1 MNTKKAD
8 ILIIG
13 GGVIGLCAAYY
24 TAAQGAS
31 VVLIEKSR
39 IPSPTG
45 SSYGNAGLVV
55 PSHCKPLPTPGIIA
69 EGIRQ
74 LFDPSGAFS
83 IRLQPTPETLRWL
96 WGFYRSC
103 DERHFSYAVDIFR
116 ELGQESLRLHNE
128 MAREADARYE
138 YEQTGLLH
146 IYLTEKAFRE
156 GQEEAEQMEK
166 YGIASR
172 VFSGSEVRDM
182 EPAITP
188 QVVGGVQNP
197 PDGHLHPPEFL
208 NWLAQEAQNRGAQF
222 FTETEVFDFGRY
234 RDQVRS
240 IHTTR
245 GEFRAD
251 QVVLASGVW
260 TGELAKKL
268 GIRLPIQGAKG
279 YSLTF
284 RRPEN
289 GPRIP
294 IFLENFYVAVTP
306 YKETLRMTGF
316 LELSGMDEKIRLRCL
331 RNIQDHTHVCLP
343 KLGKPELIEI
353 WRGYRPCTPDGL
365 PVLGRSGKFANLW
378 IASGHATKGMSLGPV
393 TGWLTQKLLAGES
406 IGRLEHALRPDRF
419 QVHPANEYL

>member
-1 MNTKKAD
+1 MNTDKAD

-13 GGVIGLCAAYY
+13 GGVIGLCTAYY
-24 TAAQGAS
+24 TAARGAS
-31 VVLIEKSR
+31 VILIER
-39 IPSPTG
+39 NQIPSPTG

-83 IRLQPTPETLRWL
+83 IRLSPTPETLRWL

-103 DERHFSYAVDIFR
+103 DEKHFSYAVDIFR
-116 ELGQESLRLHNE
+116 ELSQESLRLHNAL
-128 MAREADARYE
+128 ARDAGTQYE
-138 YEQTGLLH
+138 YKQTGLLH
-146 IYLTEKAFRE
+146 VCLTEKAFQE
-156 GQEEAEQMEK
+156 GREEAELMEK
-166 YGIASR
+166 YGIVSR
-172 VFSGSEVRDM
+172 VLSGPEVRDM

-188 QVVGGVQNP
+188 RVVGGIRNP
-197 PDGHLHPPEFL
+197 PDGRLHPPEFL

-222 FTETEVFDFGRY
+222 FTETEVFDFGQHRG
-234 RDQVRS
+234 QVHTV
-240 IHTTR
+240 HTTK
-245 GEFRAD
+245 GEFQGE

-268 GIRLPIQGAKG
+268 GMRMPIQGAKG

-289 GPRIP
+289 CPRIP
-294 IFLENFYVAVTP
+294 LSLEDFYVAVTP

-316 LELSGMDEKIRLRCL
+316 LELSGMDQNIELRCL
-331 RNIQDHTHVCLP
+331 RNIQEHTRVCLP
-343 KLGKPELIEI
+343 ELGKLELLEI
-353 WRGYRPCTPDGL
+353 WRGHRPCTPDGL
-365 PVLGRSGKFANLW
+365 PVLGRSGKFTNLW

-393 TGWLTQKLLAGES
+393 TGRLMRDLLAGKS
-406 IGRLEHALRPDRF
+406 IGRLGHALRPDR
-419 QVHPANEYL
+419 QM